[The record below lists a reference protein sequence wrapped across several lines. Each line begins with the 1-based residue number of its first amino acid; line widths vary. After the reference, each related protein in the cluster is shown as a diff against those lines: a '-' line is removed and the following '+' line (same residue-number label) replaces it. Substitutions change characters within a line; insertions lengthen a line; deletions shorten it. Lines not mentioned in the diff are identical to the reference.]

1 MKNRPPRRV
10 ISLFSE
16 QKEADPCVAKVD
28 FSDPLQIAQKFQCAL
43 KKYIRKWCESFR
55 CVTCEVMELLA
66 KMSSNFRKKT
76 SRPQSKRRDGCHSIP
91 RPDEPIGEIAR
102 WMPWHPCGICTTF
115 AKLRAIITNRSLSF
129 SKHTSS
135 GKFDELIDCAWC
147 VFTFYFLRVR
157 NHGCARAT
165 GRWSCVVI
173 VIEVVWSWW
182 CGWTHVVVWC
192 CGVWVHMSRRVCGST
207 WLHCAVGVG

>member
-1 MKNRPPRRV
+1 MYFSTVDLTPWAQLFFFENRCPRRDVYEGCQGIPMKNRPPRRV

-28 FSDPLQIAQKFQCAL
+28 FSDPLQIAQKFQCTL

-129 SKHTSS
+129 
-135 GKFDELIDCAWC
+135 L
-147 VFTFYFLRVR
+147 
-157 NHGCARAT
+157 
-165 GRWSCVVI
+165 
-173 VIEVVWSWW
+173 
-182 CGWTHVVVWC
+182 
-192 CGVWVHMSRRVCGST
+192 
-207 WLHCAVGVG
+207 

>member
-1 MKNRPPRRV
+1 MRLWSYLRKCPQIFAKKQADHSQNGEMDATA
-10 ISLFSE
+10 SLGLTSRS
-16 QKEADPCVAKVD
+16 AKV
-28 FSDPLQIAQKFQCAL
+28 
-43 KKYIRKWCESFR
+43 
-55 CVTCEVMELLA
+55 
-66 KMSSNFRKKT
+66 
-76 SRPQSKRRDGCHSIP
+76 RDGC
-91 RPDEPIGEIAR
+91 R
-102 WMPWHPCGICTTF
+102 GIHVTF
-115 AKLRAIITNRSLSF
+115 ALHLRNCAQLSRTEASRF